1 MAMEIKFMPNGLS
14 LVHQPVEV
22 QIPSTV
28 LNNSIHSRMYL
39 NVYFIPP
46 GITQLKKNYSFTRV

>member
-28 LNNSIHSRMYL
+28 QIKQFNSFK
-39 NVYFIPP
+39 NVSKC
-46 GITQLKKNYSFTRV
+46 LKILQEILRRG